1 MKNLGQRSRDLD
13 VIVKKDVSLT
23 TTSGTEV
30 LYANG
35 NTISPVTRDTAQTI
49 SSIKTFSSSPVLNNT
64 KTLKGKNTG
73 GTSYDLIGMSSNNTV
88 DVGNTSQTM
97 VLNCGGG
104 NGGTGYVRPNNDNSK
119 SLGTAGYRWK
129 DIYIS
134 GEFADGNN
142 ANYGVKLP
150 NTTNFTES
158 KTLATTDQIP
168 TVNNPTITFTQGGT
182 TKGTITLN
190 QSSDQTIALDAGGG
204 GGSVSIDNT
213 SITENSSNQ
222 IQTVGVIDQKT
233 GNANKQWTGTKAEYD
248 ALPSHDANT
257 FYNITD
263 DVANEGNLVADV
275 TLSSNSSSVTI
286 SGLDLNTDGGIYDF
300 VVTWN
305 TVTTTAS
312 YAYFTFN
319 SVSSGYAY
327 VQKYYPSYGGLNNT
341 SASNFELGHSGS
353 AESFS
358 IGTIALSSN
367 SSSGVYYETQ
377 NGSFGT
383 AQYNMTYVGM
393 NATIKNVTSITF
405 TLAQSF
411 KAGSRFKIY
420 KRSTNNARV
429 TS

>member
-1 MKNLGQRSRDLD
+1 MALYEVGSDGTLT
-13 VIVKKDVSLT
+13 KKA
-23 TTSGTEV
+23 GIG
-30 LYANG
+30 AN
-35 NTISPVTRDTAQTI
+35 T
-49 SSIKTFSSSPVLNNT
+49 
-64 KTLKGKNTG
+64 
-73 GTSYDLIGMSSNNTV
+73 
-88 DVGNTSQTM
+88 
-97 VLNCGGG
+97 
-104 NGGTGYVRPNNDNSK
+104 
-119 SLGTAGYRWK
+119 
-129 DIYIS
+129 
-134 GEFADGNN
+134 
-142 ANYGVKLP
+142 
-150 NTTNFTES
+150 
-158 KTLATTDQIP
+158 
-168 TVNNPTITFTQGGT
+168 
-182 TKGTITLN
+182 
-190 QSSDQTIALDAGGG
+190 
-204 GGSVSIDNT
+204 
-213 SITENSSNQ
+213 
-222 IQTVGVIDQKT
+222 GVIDQNT
-233 GNANKQWTGTKAEYD
+233 NAIDKIWTGTQEEYD
-248 ALPSHDANT
+248 ALATHDANT
-257 FYNITD
+257 IFLTD
-263 DVANEGNLVADV
+263 GVGEGNLVADI

-286 SGLDLNTDGGIYDF
+286 SGLDLNADGGVYDF

-367 SSSGVYYETQ
+367 SSSGVYYEAQ

-393 NATIKNVTSITF
+393 NATVKNVTSITF

-420 KRSTNNARV
+420 KRSTNNARI